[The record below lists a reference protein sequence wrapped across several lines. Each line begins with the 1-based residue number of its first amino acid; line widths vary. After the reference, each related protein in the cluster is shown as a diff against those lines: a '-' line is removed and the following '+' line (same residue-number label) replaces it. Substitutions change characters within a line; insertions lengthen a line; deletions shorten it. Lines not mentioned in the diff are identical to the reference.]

1 MGQRSTSE
9 LRTDTNADTDDS
21 GDASLHRDE
30 IFDLMSNHRRRY
42 TIHYLKGA
50 DDPVSLSELAE
61 QVAAWEHEKDVGEI
75 TSAERKTTY
84 TSLQQTHLPRL
95 DRAGV
100 VDFADGE
107 VELEDRVERLD
118 IYLDIVPANSISWGM
133 YYLGLSAFAILVLAA
148 LWVDFLPTDG
158 VPVLAYPA
166 VLIAMFA
173 VSAGY
178 HAYVNHK
185 YRFENLERPP

>member
-1 MGQRSTSE
+1 MGQRATTE
-9 LRTDTNADTDDS
+9 LQPDADPETAESADEM
-21 GDASLHRDE
+21 LHKDE

-42 TIHYLKGA
+42 AIHYLKQA
-50 DDPVSLSELAE
+50 DGPVALGDLAE
-61 QVAAWEHEKDVGEI
+61 QVAAWEHDKEIGEI

-100 VDFADGE
+100 VDYDGGE

-118 IYLDIVPANSISWGM
+118 IYLDIVPENSISWGM
-133 YYLGLSAFAILVLAA
+133 YYLGLSAFSVLVLAA
-148 LWVDFLPTDG
+148 LWADLLPTEG
-158 VPVLAYPA
+158 IPVLAYPA

-173 VSAGY
+173 ISAGY
-178 HAYVNHK
+178 HAYLNHK

>member
-1 MGQRSTSE
+1 MGQRASGE
-9 LRTDTNADTDDS
+9 LQADTDADAGDS
-21 GDASLHRDE
+21 ADEALHKDE

-42 TIHYLKGA
+42 AIHYLKGA
-50 DDPVSLSELAE
+50 DDPVPLAELAE
-61 QVAAWEHEKDVGEI
+61 QVAAWEHDKRVEEI
-75 TSAERKTTY
+75 ASAERKTTY

-100 VDFADGE
+100 VDFEDGE